1 MRINI
6 SQKFS
11 GQKRRCAI
19 EFFPVNG
26 SQLFFYAIA
35 KRKVLSVLLAVEVGI
50 GFEIL
55 ITMDLDCEQSPAEIK
70 RNSYRIANHLEVL

>member
-6 SQKFS
+6 SQKFT
-11 GQKRRCAI
+11 GQKRWCAI
-19 EFFPVNG
+19 EFLLVNS
-26 SQLFFYAIA
+26 SQLLFYAIA
-35 KRKVLSVLLAVEVGI
+35 ERKVLSVLLAVEVGI

-70 RNSYRIANHLEVL
+70 KHSDWIANHLEVL